1 MINQKT
7 DKFNAEI
14 RLIPNEIEKYRAS
27 IINKNLVFIDSIQ
40 LMNFILDELAKNVA
54 DNDFKYYVKNLEEI
68 C

>member
-1 MINQKT
+1 MITQET

-14 RLIPNEIEKYRAS
+14 RLIPNEIEKYRPS

>member
-1 MINQKT
+1 MITQET

-27 IINKNLVFIDSIQ
+27 IINKNLVFIDSIP

>member
-1 MINQKT
+1 MITQET

-54 DNDFKYYVKNLEEI
+54 DNDFNYYVKNLEEI